1 MAARKTKLAVDWIV
15 TTTGHGSV
23 LAVFRSSELQN
34 GSSKYK
40 KIPRSE
46 EFQN

>member
-15 TTTGHGSV
+15 TTTGHGSE
-23 LAVFRSSELQN
+23 AVRSSELQN

-40 KIPRSE
+40 KSPLSE